1 MKNFND
7 LIGHKFGKL
16 TVIKNVG
23 TNKRH
28 NTLWLCKCEC
38 GNNKIVARD
47 KLITGNTKSC
57 GCLKK
62 QHCSS
67 LHKTHSLSNTKIGYT
82 WRGMKSRCYNPKN
95 ENYKNY
101 GGRGIKVCDEW
112 LNDFMNFYNWSI
124 NNGYKEDLSIDRIN
138 SDGNYEPNNCRWIT
152 WKEQTRNTRRNR
164 MITYNNEAHC
174 LAEWAEILGIDYC
187 KLKNKINKT
196 KDFQE
201 AINLCKQ

>member
-7 LIGHKFGKL
+7 LIGKKFGKL

-23 TNKRH
+23 IDKKY
-28 NTLWLCKCEC
+28 NTLWLCKCDC
-38 GNNKIVARD
+38 GNEKIVARY
-47 KLITGNTKSC
+47 KLTIGNTKSC

-62 QHCSS
+62 QHCSN
-67 LHKTHSLSNTKIGYT
+67 LHKIHGLSNTKIGYT

-138 SDGNYEPNNCRWIT
+138 SDGNYEPNNCRWIP

-164 MITYNNEAHC
+164 MITYNNETHC
-174 LAEWAEILGIDYC
+174 LAEWAEILGIDYS